1 VSSITNQSRY
11 IVRIRRCPEHT
22 REFPHIKAAEAKAY
36 RDQLLRDHNLV
47 AEIVRGPLRLLLRI
61 RERGVN
67 VSEVV
72 DSYAAADEL
81 EINTLADQIRGV
93 GADTAVR
100 EPTMAAL
107 IERYIKDECPGQA
120 ARYFSH
126 VDPRM
131 LSFNDACTHSLRRI
145 LFPPT

>member
-67 VSEVV
+67 VSEVRRFLRGGRRTRNQHV
-72 DSYAAADEL
+72 GRSDSRC
-81 EINTLADQIRGV
+81 RGRHRSARTHDG
-93 GADTAVR
+93 GA
-100 EPTMAAL
+100 
-107 IERYIKDECPGQA
+107 
-120 ARYFSH
+120 H
-126 VDPRM
+126 
-131 LSFNDACTHSLRRI
+131 
-145 LFPPT
+145 